1 MNEEPQTI
9 LPGNASFKPK
19 FFQLQTNFHFPFPS
33 SHPCRLKKST
43 QQASLPIS
51 KKCLPLS
58 SGSFPLSPK
67 NSPHSLS
74 NRHAPSVLAT
84 RSSLTAFL
92 FCSVVSPSFQIV
104 VFFFPFASCPIW
116 LFKNSSLV
124 SHFPSPSILFS
135 CPRTAQPQGG
145 KKEKRGG
152 NKKKKKKNQRS
163 LPHLRGSTVGFNI
176 KLEKWIV
183 DHDHLCSN

>member
-9 LPGNASFKPK
+9 LPGNASFKPE
-19 FFQLQTNFHFPFPS
+19 FFQLQTNFSFLFPS
-33 SHPCRLKKST
+33 SHPCWLKKST

-67 NSPHSLS
+67 NAPHSLS

-84 RSSLTAFL
+84 RSSPTAFL

-116 LFKNSSLV
+116 LLKNSSLV
-124 SHFPSPSILFS
+124 SHFPSPSILFN
-135 CPRTAQPQGG
+135 CPRTAQPWDG
-145 KKEKRGG
+145 KREKRGG
-152 NKKKKKKNQRS
+152 NKKKKKKTKEVF
-163 LPHLRGSTVGFNI
+163 PI
-176 KLEKWIV
+176 
-183 DHDHLCSN
+183 

>member
-9 LPGNASFKPK
+9 LPGNASFKPE

-67 NSPHSLS
+67 NAPHSLS

-84 RSSLTAFL
+84 RSSPVALL
-92 FCSVVSPSFQIV
+92 FCLVVSPFFQIV
-104 VFFFPFASCPIW
+104 VFFFLLLPIPSSCSRIAH
-116 LFKNSSLV
+116 LSAIFFHLQSSLAAQERLNLGVV
-124 SHFPSPSILFS
+124 SRRKYGEI
-135 CPRTAQPQGG
+135 
-145 KKEKRGG
+145 
-152 NKKKKKKNQRS
+152 KKKKKKTKEVF
-163 LPHLRGSTVGFNI
+163 PI
-176 KLEKWIV
+176 
-183 DHDHLCSN
+183 

>member
-9 LPGNASFKPK
+9 LLGNASFKLE
-19 FFQLQTNFHFPFPS
+19 FFQLQTNFPFPFPS
-33 SHPCRLKKST
+33 SHPCWLKKST
-43 QQASLPIS
+43 QQASLPLS

-67 NSPHSLS
+67 NVPHSLS

-135 CPRTAQPQGG
+135 CPRTAKPRGG
-145 KKEKRGG
+145 KWEKRWE
-152 NKKKKKKNQRS
+152 NKKKKKKKPKKS
-163 LPHLRGSTVGFNI
+163 SPSEGVYSWV
-176 KLEKWIV
+176 
-183 DHDHLCSN
+183 